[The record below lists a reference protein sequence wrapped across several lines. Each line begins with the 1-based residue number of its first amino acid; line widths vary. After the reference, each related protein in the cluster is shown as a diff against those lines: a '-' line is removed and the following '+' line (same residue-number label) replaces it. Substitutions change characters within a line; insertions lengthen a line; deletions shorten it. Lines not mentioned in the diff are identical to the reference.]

1 MEKAIVIG
9 MRLSGTAA
17 KALLSKQ
24 GYEVVGVDDNPEVAP
39 ATPDC
44 PIEEFALGVVS
55 PAIANDHPLIVAAQK
70 AGVKLIS
77 ELELGIR
84 NLKGIKVVVTGTN
97 GKTTVCDMIDK
108 ALKLSGI
115 SCRTMGNIGY
125 PVSQVALDGTE
136 YAVNIIEASSFQLE
150 HTYTLRPD
158 YAVLTN
164 IAPDHMDRY
173 PDFAGYFAAKKRVFR
188 LQTAS
193 DVAVLNYDQ
202 PAIRELG
209 KHLASEVVWVS
220 AAEAVG
226 DCYIKNNAFYLRGE
240 QLISVKES
248 KLRGEFN
255 RFNMMTAIT
264 VAARLGATK
273 EALKKFVREYRPLPH
288 RIEYVGVFRGKR
300 CFNDSKG
307 TNVSATLAALDAMEG
322 STALIMGGSDKKE
335 DYCEFFLDVP
345 EKLKFV
351 AVTGANAEKIYG
363 SALKVGFNDIVIVK
377 DLQIA
382 IIRAAESA
390 ADIVLFSPASASF
403 DRYTGYKER
412 GERFKNLV
420 SALK

>member
-1 MEKAIVIG
+1 MEKAIIIG

-84 NLKGIKVVVTGTN
+84 YLKGIKVVVTGTN

-125 PVSQVALDGTE
+125 PVSQVALDGAE

-209 KHLASEVVWVS
+209 KHLASEVIWVS
-220 AAEAVG
+220 AADAVG
-226 DCYIKNNAFYLRGE
+226 DCYIKSNAFYLRGE

-377 DLQIA
+377 DLQAA

>member
-1 MEKAIVIG
+1 MEKTIVIG

-377 DLQIA
+377 DLQAA

>member
-17 KALLSKQ
+17 KVLLSKQ

-39 ATPDC
+39 AAPDC

-164 IAPDHMDRY
+164 VAPDHMDRY

-255 RFNMMTAIT
+255 RFNMMTAIA

-377 DLQIA
+377 DLQAA

>member
-39 ATPDC
+39 AAPDC

-220 AAEAVG
+220 AAEVVG

-377 DLQIA
+377 DLQAA

>member
-115 SCRTMGNIGY
+115 TCRTMGNIGY

-173 PDFAGYFAAKKRVFR
+173 PDFAGYFSAKKRVFR

-377 DLQIA
+377 DLQAA

>member
-173 PDFAGYFAAKKRVFR
+173 PDFAGYFATKKRVFR

-255 RFNMMTAIT
+255 RFNMVTAIT

-377 DLQIA
+377 DLQAA

>member
-202 PAIRELG
+202 PAIGELG

-377 DLQIA
+377 DLQAA

>member
-1 MEKAIVIG
+1 

-115 SCRTMGNIGY
+115 TCRTMGNIGY

-377 DLQIA
+377 DLQAA

>member
-17 KALLSKQ
+17 KVLLSKQ

-55 PAIANDHPLIVAAQK
+55 PAIANDHPLIAAAQK

-377 DLQIA
+377 DLQAA

>member
-158 YAVLTN
+158 YAILTN

-377 DLQIA
+377 DLQAA

>member
-136 YAVNIIEASSFQLE
+136 YSVNIIEASSFQLE

-255 RFNMMTAIT
+255 RFNMVTAIT

-377 DLQIA
+377 DLQAA

>member
-164 IAPDHMDRY
+164 VAPDHMDRY

>member
-17 KALLSKQ
+17 KALLSKH

-84 NLKGIKVVVTGTN
+84 NLNGIKVVVTGTN

-377 DLQIA
+377 DLQAA

>member
-44 PIEEFALGVVS
+44 PIEEFALSVVS

-255 RFNMMTAIT
+255 RLNMMTAIT

-377 DLQIA
+377 DLQAA

>member
-1 MEKAIVIG
+1 
-9 MRLSGTAA
+9 
-17 KALLSKQ
+17 
-24 GYEVVGVDDNPEVAP
+24 
-39 ATPDC
+39 
-44 PIEEFALGVVS
+44 
-55 PAIANDHPLIVAAQK
+55 
-70 AGVKLIS
+70 
-77 ELELGIR
+77 
-84 NLKGIKVVVTGTN
+84 
-97 GKTTVCDMIDK
+97 
-108 ALKLSGI
+108 
-115 SCRTMGNIGY
+115 
-125 PVSQVALDGTE
+125 
-136 YAVNIIEASSFQLE
+136 
-150 HTYTLRPD
+150 
-158 YAVLTN
+158 
-164 IAPDHMDRY
+164 
-173 PDFAGYFAAKKRVFR
+173 
-188 LQTAS
+188 
-193 DVAVLNYDQ
+193 
-202 PAIRELG
+202 
-209 KHLASEVVWVS
+209 
-220 AAEAVG
+220 
-226 DCYIKNNAFYLRGE
+226 
-240 QLISVKES
+240 
-248 KLRGEFN
+248 
-255 RFNMMTAIT
+255 MMTAIT

-377 DLQIA
+377 DLQAA

>member
-164 IAPDHMDRY
+164 VAPDHMDRY

-255 RFNMMTAIT
+255 RFNIMTAIT

-377 DLQIA
+377 DLQAA